1 MTRLVWRHRLY
12 VLGDPD
18 TALAAA
24 RARGLTAID
33 VPNDPDP
40 CGCVGGT
47 VTELAAH
54 LTASDKARVVRWLVE
69 RIEGDKP
76 GSLLHWV
83 EDDSQ
88 DAPIASETV

>member
-12 VLGDPD
+12 VLGDLD

-24 RARGLTAID
+24 RAHGLTAVD
-33 VPNDPDP
+33 VPNDPAP

-47 VTELAAH
+47 VTELAAC
-54 LTASDKARVVRWLVE
+54 LSAPDKARVVRWLAE
-69 RIEGDKP
+69 RLDGVQA
-76 GSLLHWV
+76 GSLLQWG

-88 DAPIASETV
+88 DATGRARTV